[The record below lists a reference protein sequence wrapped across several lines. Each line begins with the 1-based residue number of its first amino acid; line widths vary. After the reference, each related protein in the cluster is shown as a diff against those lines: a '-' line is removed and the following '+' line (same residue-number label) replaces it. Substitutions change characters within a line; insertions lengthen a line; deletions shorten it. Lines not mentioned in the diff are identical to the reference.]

1 MSDDK
6 PEENVTA
13 ETAEAPAN
21 TNATEAVEPV
31 DQPRGLD
38 DVPREARSV
47 SSQSTASEKS
57 HTFPTATSTTP
68 TGVPVRPAPSG
79 KRGTPRARR
88 MNLSLTRLNAWS
100 VAKVSFMMSLA
111 WGIIQIIAAG
121 LVWMLLNVVGVFD
134 QLTQIVAST
143 GLDAGGLNLTDVFSL
158 SSVLSAVTIFSIIEI
173 VLFTLLAAIVAL
185 IYNVVSS
192 LVGGVHITL
201 GDD

>member
-1 MSDDK
+1 
-6 PEENVTA
+6 
-13 ETAEAPAN
+13 
-21 TNATEAVEPV
+21 
-31 DQPRGLD
+31 
-38 DVPREARSV
+38 
-47 SSQSTASEKS
+47 
-57 HTFPTATSTTP
+57 
-68 TGVPVRPAPSG
+68 
-79 KRGTPRARR
+79 
-88 MNLSLTRLNAWS
+88 
-100 VAKVSFMMSLA
+100 MSLA

>member
-6 PEENVTA
+6 PEENVTP

-21 TNATEAVEPV
+21 DA
-31 DQPRGLD
+31 
-38 DVPREARSV
+38 PREARSV
-47 SSQSTASEKS
+47 SSQSPAAEKP
-57 HTFPTATSTTP
+57 HTFPKATSTTP
-68 TGVPVRPAPSG
+68 TGVPVRPAPGG

-111 WGIIQIIAAG
+111 WGIIQVIAAG
-121 LVWMLLNVVGVFD
+121 LIWMLLNVIGVFD

-158 SSVLSAVTIFSIIEI
+158 SSVLSAVTIFSIVEI
-173 VLFTLLAAIVAL
+173 VLFTLLASIVAL

>member
-6 PEENVTA
+6 PEENVTP

-21 TNATEAVEPV
+21 ANVAAAA
-31 DQPRGLD
+31 DQPRETVD
-38 DVPREARSV
+38 APREARSV
-47 SSQSTASEKS
+47 SSQSPAAEKP
-57 HTFPTATSTTP
+57 HTFPKATSTTP

-111 WGIIQIIAAG
+111 WGIIQVIAAG
-121 LVWMLLNVVGVFD
+121 LIWMLLNVIGVFD

-158 SSVLSAVTIFSIIEI
+158 SSVLSAVTIFSIVEI
-173 VLFTLLAAIVAL
+173 VLFTLLASIVAL